1 MATKS
6 RRYVDNQGRVVLPSH
21 IREALNLPSGSE
33 VSIDLVGNTEIRIRA
48 KKDRCSVCGESIEGM
63 DHVTI
68 EANGEKHV
76 CYKCNLAASQAF
88 IRRM

>member
-1 MATKS
+1 MAIKS
-6 RRYVDNQGRVVLPSH
+6 QRYVDNQGRVVLPSH
-21 IREALNLPSGSE
+21 IREALNMVSGSE
-33 VSIDLVGNTEIRIRA
+33 VSIDLVGDAEIRIRP
-48 KKDRCSVCGESIEGM
+48 KKNRCSVCGDSIESR